1 MLLLTMALVAIA
13 AEKQWR
19 SEPRRFSRVT
29 DTEERRI
36 SVFDTLFLCQPVK
49 KWRIIWNF
57 RKLYLSLQR
66 KK

>member
-36 SVFDTLFLCQPVK
+36 SVFLTHCSCV
-49 KWRIIWNF
+49 
-57 RKLYLSLQR
+57 SL
-66 KK
+66 